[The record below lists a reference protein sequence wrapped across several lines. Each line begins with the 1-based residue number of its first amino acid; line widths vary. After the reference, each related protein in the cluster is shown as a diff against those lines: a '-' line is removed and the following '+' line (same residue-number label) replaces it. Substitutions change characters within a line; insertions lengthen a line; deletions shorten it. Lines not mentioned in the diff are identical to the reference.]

1 MTRRLGELV
10 IFQIHVIRNDF
21 NILIL
26 HCRLNVTDQTV
37 VASSCGAQTVSNS
50 PPNDSALVKPEV
62 PVGFHS
68 RIQHAFSRNESDLRV
83 ELALFPTQNFLSD
96 DPEVLLPGGWKRGY
110 VFPG

>member
-50 PPNDSALVKPEV
+50 PPNDSALVKPEG
-62 PVGFHS
+62 PVGFHG
-68 RIQHAFSRNESDLRV
+68 RIVCAFSRNRSNLRV
-83 ELALFPTQNFLSD
+83 ERALFPTPNFLSD
-96 DPEVLLPGGWKRGY
+96 DPEFLLPGGWKRGY
-110 VFPG
+110 